1 MSRSPEYDALV
12 AKVDAFAEKV
22 ATRRP
27 ADLECRRGC
36 SGCCAP
42 GLTVSPV
49 EAAAIREHLEAA
61 DGLPER
67 GTDPEA
73 CAFLTPRGECS
84 IYPARPLVC
93 RTQGLPLLYPPDVV
107 PAEAVMAS
115 AGEGEVTWCPLNFT
129 ESAPDGEDVLD
140 AGRLDEMLALINRR
154 FVGERDEALARVP
167 LEELAREPS

>member
-27 ADLECRRGC
+27 GDLECRRGC

-49 EAAAIREHLEAA
+49 EAAAIREHLE
-61 DGLPER
+61 GVGER
-67 GTDPEA
+67 PGPGSDPQA
-73 CAFLTPRGECS
+73 CAFLTARGECS
-84 IYPARPLVC
+84 IYPVRPLVC
-93 RTQGLPLLYPPDVV
+93 RSQGLPLLYPKDVV
-107 PAEAVMAS
+107 PAEAVMAR

-154 FVGERDEALARVP
+154 FVGDRDEALERVP